1 MAEYEKM
8 YAVLCCAI
16 DDAFRYAG
24 KSSGCAEYS
33 RIAPDRTF
41 KSRKYICRKQQL
53 AVKLRGRRLPAASE
67 FYSKFPLSY
76 MSAVSATTGAVSHL
90 SMRAPIEHT

>member
-16 DDAFRYAG
+16 DDALDMLE
-24 KSSGCAEYS
+24 KV
-33 RIAPDRTF
+33 PDAQNTE
-41 KSRKYICRKQQL
+41 YICRKRQG
-53 AVKLRGRRLPAASE
+53 AVKLRGRRLPAASAL

-90 SMRAPIEHT
+90 SMRAPIEHM